1 MPRLLQITGKTAG
14 QLNHPVPGRMLGN
27 AERVNPACLDLDDER
42 DIQPLQR
49 HGVDVEEVD
58 RQQAAGLGAQ
68 EGAPG
73 VVAAWMAGSCG
84 ARDLADG
91 RGGDAMSEATQL
103 ALDANHAPGPV
114 LRRQARDQRGDLVA
128 DRRRRRLRRAT
139 RGDQPAVPA
148 QQRSRRDN
156 PVGAQ
161 RLRKH
166 PGKRGQDRTIRPGQ
180 ARPRIVPSQH
190 SDLVPQC
197 EYLRVLRRRRPGE
210 QGKPGQHLNKEPID
224 QTNRHDRRS
233 SDVTIARVKLDGQI
247 LDQDTSSR
255 TAESSSPPGCWPA
268 STVIGRLE
276 RR

>member
-1 MPRLLQITGKTAG
+1 
-14 QLNHPVPGRMLGN
+14 
-27 AERVNPACLDLDDER
+27 
-42 DIQPLQR
+42 
-49 HGVDVEEVD
+49 
-58 RQQAAGLGAQ
+58 
-68 EGAPG
+68 
-73 VVAAWMAGSCG
+73 MA
-84 ARDLADG
+84 
-91 RGGDAMSEATQL
+91 EATQF

-114 LRRQARDQRGDLVA
+114 LPRQAHDQGDQLLA
-128 DRRRRRLRRAT
+128 DRRTARRLRLPPP

-166 PGKRGQDRTIRPGQ
+166 PGKRGQDRAIRPGQ

-197 EYLRVLRRRRPGE
+197 EYLRVLRRRRPSE

-233 SDVTIARVKLDGQI
+233 SDVAIAQVKLAGRI
-247 LDQDTSSR
+247 LDQVRRSR
-255 TAESSSPPGCWPA
+255 AGPRGH
-268 STVIGRLE
+268 R
-276 RR
+276 